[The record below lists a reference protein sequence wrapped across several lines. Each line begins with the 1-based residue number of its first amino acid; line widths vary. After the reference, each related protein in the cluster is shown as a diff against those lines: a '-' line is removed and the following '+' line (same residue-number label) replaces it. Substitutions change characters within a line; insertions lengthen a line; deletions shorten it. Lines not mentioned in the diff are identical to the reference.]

1 MIFFITSFFSISPMH
16 VRWLLP
22 CIVKNNSSVMG
33 LILDQCNG
41 KIKLIT
47 HYAVHLELEVLYEKR
62 CSQKFLKI
70 QRKTPVPESL
80 FNKVAGLRLTTFL
93 KKTLW
98 YRCFPVNFAK
108 FLRTPFLEN
117 ISGHKLGKCYILI
130 QMIETRLRYFTIKPY
145 SDG

>member
-47 HYAVHLELEVLYEKR
+47 HYAVHLELITGAATRGVL
-62 CSQKFLKI
+62 
-70 QRKTPVPESL
+70 RK
-80 FNKVAGLRLTTFL
+80 KVF
-93 KKTLW
+93 
-98 YRCFPVNFAK
+98 
-108 FLRTPFLEN
+108 
-117 ISGHKLGKCYILI
+117 
-130 QMIETRLRYFTIKPY
+130 
-145 SDG
+145 